1 MATVGDVLDNSRQA
15 LATSKDSLDYEAVM
29 TRVKREAEEMV
40 LPVSDTELARLE
52 QMLDASPDWDQT
64 DYEIARRLLAEV
76 RRLRAC

>member
-1 MATVGDVLDNSRQA
+1 
-15 LATSKDSLDYEAVM
+15 M